1 MTISQP
7 RPCSKWRG
15 CIWEI
20 AMHKWPK
27 LSLRNSVRHV
37 IHSYRISFKLCPH
50 FPSLWLDCLVHFKY
64 SRLSF
69 AQYQSHAS
77 GTCTCNVWLNTTCD
91 WYALYCA
98 NDKLLYG
105 HSPDPFLMERGLL
118 WLCETTCTTS
128 HYTCRWAKLHVCLT
142 GHMNTSLGP
151 PPLWPVNLVYHL
163 SLRLMRCTCK
173 HVHVPVSPWSV

>member
-15 CIWEI
+15 CTCIWEI

-27 LSLRNSVRHV
+27 LSLRNSVRRV
-37 IHSYRISFKLCPH
+37 IHLYRYSFKLCSH
-50 FPSLWLDCLVHFKY
+50 FPSLRLDCLVH
-64 SRLSF
+64 
-69 AQYQSHAS
+69 
-77 GTCTCNVWLNTTCD
+77 D
-91 WYALYCA
+91 WYALYCT

-105 HSPDPFLMERGLL
+105 HSPNPFLVEPGLL
-118 WLCETTCTTS
+118 WPCDTTCTIS
-128 HYTCRWAKLHVCLT
+128 HYTCRWAKLCLI

-163 SLRLMRCTCK
+163 SLGLMHCTCK
-173 HVHVPVSPWSV
+173 HVHVPVSP